1 MLEPKDSPL
10 KILSIGGWDP
20 CGAFGVP
27 ADIKTFATLGCHGMA
42 VLTVATA
49 QSSLGWFAAEALPA
63 EFVAKQLD
71 AVLQDYS
78 ADALKTGFLGRVEI
92 IKVVAEKIKE
102 YNIQKSVIDPVL
114 INARALPMFPKEL
127 NAAYEEYLFPLAT
140 VITPN
145 LRELNYLLSGE
156 LEPWGLTEASEKI
169 VREYHAKHFA
179 KSALIALKG
188 VKKNSA
194 ASALLDGYFDGN
206 SFVFEEKSLLKTN
219 NVSGS
224 GDTFSAALTAYLA
237 KGHNEKQALIL
248 ASQFTQKAI
257 KNATEWKLATN
268 AGPTAN
274 FQTKL

>member
-1 MLEPKDSPL
+1 
-10 KILSIGGWDP
+10 
-20 CGAFGVP
+20 VP

-127 NAAYEEYLFPLAT
+127 NAAYEEYLFPLAS
-140 VITPN
+140 VVTPN
-145 LRELNYLLSGE
+145 LRELNYLVSGE
-156 LEPWGLTEASEKI
+156 LEPWLHTEVSEE
-169 VREYHAKHFA
+169 VLREYHAKFFA
-179 KSALIALKG
+179 ESALIALKG
-188 VKKNSA
+188 IKKSND
-194 ASALLDGYFDGN
+194 ASLLLDGYYDGI
-206 SFVFEEKSLLKTN
+206 SFAFEEKPLLKTT

-224 GDTFSAALTAYLA
+224 GDTFAAALSVYLA
-237 KGHNEKQALIL
+237 QGHNEKQALRL
-248 ASQFTQKAI
+248 ASRFTYEAI
-257 KNATEWKLATN
+257 KHASMWRLASN